1 MISRKKLLVFPKNLI
16 RFCSTNA
23 EQGLDPVQE
32 ALLNEQCILVD
43 ENDNE
48 IGQASKRLCHLVDPK
63 SGISPLHRAFSLF
76 IFNQNNELLM
86 QQRSDTKI
94 TFPGRWTNT
103 CCSHPLFFPEE
114 RNLIEGNTKSF
125 SNFTKF
131 LKIHEI

>member
-1 MISRKKLLVFPKNLI
+1 MISRRIFSNVP
-16 RFCSTNA
+16 RFCSTKEA
-23 EQGLDPVQE
+23 LDPVQE

-43 ENDNE
+43 ENDQE
-48 IGQASKRLCHLVDPK
+48 IGQASKRQCHLIDRK

-103 CCSHPLFFPEE
+103 CCSHPLFVPQE
-114 RNLIEGNTKSF
+114 RDDSLG
-125 SNFTKF
+125 KF
-131 LKIHEI
+131 CKHN